1 MPNHR
6 RRPAVGLFPL
16 VVALWLGTF
25 PIPGATAPQF
35 AGLLID
41 VGGHLLHIQ
50 CQGEGIP
57 VVVLD
62 AGLGGSSSDWR
73 KVQPALASSNRTC
86 IYDRAGYGRSDAG
99 PVPRT
104 SARIA
109 AELRTLLMLAELP
122 RPYLL
127 VGHSFGGYNVR
138 LFAGMFPSD
147 TAGIVLVD
155 SPHEAQAEAL
165 FEQGILGF
173 LDPDSWLRS
182 LWSPDLLSSLP
193 AETSAIAEMFGMQAK
208 TWHTILSE
216 AAAFDLSGQELQATP
231 LPPDIPLGVLM
242 HGRRIFPAGAIG
254 DELEQDWLQANR
266 DLVQAQ
272 EKGRF
277 AIAPESGHFIHADQ
291 PELIVKMVR
300 NVLGMRTGPSRADI
314 PKISR

>member
-6 RRPAVGLFPL
+6 RQPAVGLFPL
-16 VVALWLGTF
+16 FVALWLGTV
-25 PIPGATAPQF
+25 PILGVSARQPP
-35 AGLLID
+35 GLLID
-41 VGGHLLHIQ
+41 VGGYLLHIQ
-50 CQGEGIP
+50 CRGEGVP

-62 AGLGGSSSDWR
+62 AGLGGAASDWR

-86 IYDRAGYGRSDAG
+86 VYDRAGYGRSDSG
-99 PVPRT
+99 PLPRT

-122 RPYLL
+122 PPYLL

-138 LFAGMFPSD
+138 LFAGLFPGD

-165 FEQGILGF
+165 FEQGVLGF
-173 LDPDSWLRS
+173 LDPQGWLRS

-193 AETSAIAEMFGMQAK
+193 AETAAIAEMFGVQAK

-216 AAAFDLSGQELQATP
+216 VAAFDLSGQELQATP
-231 LPPDIPLGVLM
+231 LPADIPLGVLM
-242 HGRRIFPAGAIG
+242 HGRRIFPPGEIG
-254 DELEQDWLQANR
+254 DELEQDWLRTNR

-272 EKGRF
+272 KKGRF
-277 AIAPESGHFIHADQ
+277 AIASESGHFVHADQ
-291 PELIVKMVR
+291 PALIVEMVR
-300 NVLGMRTGPSRADI
+300 TVIEMRDAR
-314 PKISR
+314 